1 MTTNLQDIF
10 KSMQKQNQTVQSAF
24 GLNSLQAIAV
34 ALQNQNKTQL
44 NLSGLSGLK
53 DIAKTIS
60 QQIKPFNDAS
70 ILLGNSLQTQLK
82 AIQYPKNKSALFG
95 LNSTLVE
102 LARTNQLVSEKLSSF
117 ATSQLLLSNN
127 LTQFAE
133 ILSQSHLNKFN
144 SFDIALQGIS
154 RTYLKSITLTRKWE
168 DISIAE
174 EANETIANVANQILN
189 NTLPVTIE
197 DLVNF
202 KESIVTELFGLLAKT
217 KTDKAR
223 QFIFEL
229 ISVISFLLIFY
240 NPFIISTDKTNTEV
254 IQEIK
259 KEIEKT
265 NKEQL
270 DKIIDQKLKK
280 LSNTRIARINANLKY
295 SERKKS
301 KVIGLVKLGQQVTV
315 IEIRHKYLLISY
327 IDKDTQEPKSGFVMK
342 KYFDVEK

>member
-1 MTTNLQDIF
+1 MTTNLQDLF
-10 KSMQKQNQTVQSAF
+10 KNMQKQNQTAQNAF

-34 ALQNQNKTQL
+34 ALQNQNKTQF
-44 NLSGLSGLK
+44 NLSGISGLN
-53 DIAKTIS
+53 DIAKTVS
-60 QQIKPFNDAS
+60 QKIKPFNNAS
-70 ILLGNSLQTQLK
+70 ILLGSSLQAQLK
-82 AIQYPKNKSALFG
+82 AIQYPKNNSVLFG

-102 LARTNQLVSEKLSSF
+102 LARTNQLASDRLSNF

-127 LTQFAE
+127 LTQFAK

-154 RTYLKSITLTRKWE
+154 KTYLKSITLTRNWE
-168 DISIAE
+168 DISVAE
-174 EANETIANVANQILN
+174 EANETIASIANDILN
-189 NTLPVTIE
+189 STTTITVQ
-197 DLVNF
+197 DLADF
-202 KESIVTELFGLLAKT
+202 RQSIVTELFGLLAKT

-240 NPFIISTDKTNTEV
+240 NPFVISTDKTNTEV

-259 KEIEKT
+259 NEIKKT
-265 NKEQL
+265 NKEQS
-270 DKIIDQKLKK
+270 DKIDKK
-280 LSNTRIARINANLKY
+280 LEKLSSTRIARINVNLKY
-295 SERKKS
+295 SERKNS
-301 KVIGLVKLGQQVTV
+301 KVIGLVKLGQQITV

-327 IDKDTQEPKSGFVMK
+327 IDKDTEEPKSGFVMK